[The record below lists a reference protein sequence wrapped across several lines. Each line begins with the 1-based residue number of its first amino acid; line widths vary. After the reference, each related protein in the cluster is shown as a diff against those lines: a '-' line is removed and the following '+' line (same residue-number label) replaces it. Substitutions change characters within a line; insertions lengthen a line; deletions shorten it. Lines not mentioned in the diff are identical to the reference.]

1 MASLT
6 RNQESRANE
15 AAIVNAPR
23 SRFSY
28 GQDAIFDFK
37 MGYIIPFFND
47 VTVMPGDQF
56 KLDLNLVLRLANP
69 PVYPIMT
76 PLYLDVFAFFIPDRL
91 VWDHMKEFWGENPDG
106 AWTLMTEYTK
116 PKLLSSDPNNAED
129 TGGFTKHS
137 QADYIYG
144 TKLNTPG
151 MAVDARPVRCMTQVY
166 NDWFRNQSVI
176 APYKFEHGDDDVIFD
191 KDDETKGGKCYK
203 IAKYGDI
210 ITRVTPAAIKGNEVT
225 IPMGTTA
232 PVYGTGYATQ
242 FQFETANDYSVQ
254 AASNYTRAFAT
265 LQKSGQITG
274 TFLGDSAGGQVKEIG
289 KNTLTTSDINSSTGN
304 GKATG
309 LLTKKAATELGY
321 FANIKNPSGVYTDL
335 SEASAAGMNQ
345 LIEAMAI
352 YDILY
357 RMGVGGSRLTEI
369 YRTFWGVHAS
379 DARLQRS
386 EYLGGFSTGIDMTE
400 VPQLSASTEVSAQG
414 NVAAYSRTS
423 LKDKHI
429 INKGFVEHGTILM
442 VLAVRQRHYYQYG
455 IERCYTTFRKYDNYM
470 PPLANLGPMEV
481 KKKEIYYSGV
491 ESDDNETFGFQ
502 EAWYWMRGI
511 RPSKIMG
518 DMRND
523 SDISLS
529 AWHLADDMDSAPVLS
544 QEFIEETDANLQR
557 VINVP
562 GTEEE
567 PATQFVCTTFV
578 HGTVTRVMPTSSIP
592 ALRTFF

>member
-15 AAIVNAPR
+15 VAIVNAPR
-23 SRFSY
+23 SKFNY

-37 MGYIIPFFND
+37 MGEIIPFFND
-47 VTVMPGDQF
+47 ITVMPGDQF
-56 KLDLNLVLRLANP
+56 KLDLNIVLRLANP
-69 PVYPIMT
+69 PLYPIMS
-76 PLYLDVFAFFIPDRL
+76 PLYLDVYAFFVPDRL
-91 VWDHMKEFWGENPDG
+91 VWEHMKEFWGENPDG
-106 AWTLMTEYTK
+106 SWALVTEYTK
-116 PKLLSSDPNNAED
+116 PKLLSGEN
-129 TGGFTKHS
+129 GFTKHS

-144 TKLNTPG
+144 THLGVANLE
-151 MAVDARPVRCMTQVY
+151 VDARPVRCMTQIY

-176 APYKFEHGDDDVIFD
+176 APYQFEHGDTDVTFD
-191 KDDETKGGKCYK
+191 EDDETKGGKCYK

-210 ITRVTPAAIKGNEVT
+210 FTRSTPSAIKGDEVT
-225 IPMGTTA
+225 IPIGSRA
-232 PVYGTGYATQ
+232 PIYGTGNNLTFEVPFTNSTTGKTDYFHTGSSLRVSKINNQYASQ
-242 FQFETANDYSVQ
+242 NAYNVYFDDTAKQQIGQEAGTGNYIGANTAAAIDEKYAGIMTKEGQ
-254 AASNYTRAFAT
+254 AAKYNTDKFA
-265 LQKSGQITG
+265 SGIY
-274 TFLGDSAGGQVKEIG
+274 A
-289 KNTLTTSDINSSTGN
+289 
-304 GKATG
+304 
-309 LLTKKAATELGY
+309 
-321 FANIKNPSGVYTDL
+321 DL
-335 SEASAAGMNQ
+335 SDANAAGMNQ
-345 LIEAMAI
+345 LIEAMAV

-400 VPQLSASTEVSAQG
+400 VPQLSATTETSAQG
-414 NVAAYSRTS
+414 NVAAFSRTA

-429 INKGFVEHGTILM
+429 INKGFVEHGTIMM
-442 VLAVRQRHYYQYG
+442 VLAVRQRHYYEYG

-481 KKKEIYYSGV
+481 KKKEIYADGT
-491 ESDDNETFGFQ
+491 EMNDEATFGFQ

-523 SDISLS
+523 SNISLS

-544 QEFIEETDANLQR
+544 QEFIEETDENLQR

-562 GTEEE
+562 GTEEN
-567 PATQFVCTTFV
+567 PVTQFICTTFV

-592 ALRTFF
+592 TLRTFF